1 MNNEI
6 ITPLAKELANRINN
20 AVNIP
25 FVSEEQEQYFF
36 EMIIVLV
43 LDTLLGQISKE
54 LINKAQM

>member
-1 MNNEI
+1 MKTEI
-6 ITPLAKELANRINN
+6 IKPLAKELATRINMT
-20 AVNIP
+20 VNIP

>member
-1 MNNEI
+1 MNADI
-6 ITPLAKELANRINN
+6 ITPLAKELATRINK

-43 LDTLLGQISKE
+43 LDTLLGQLGKD
-54 LINKAQM
+54 LIKQSQM